1 MGTRMGRVRY
11 LFRRL
16 LLILRVLI
24 SYHSDHPNA
33 RHQKRQPEEKGPF
46 GKPTRRKGSSRT
58 ARTQTPL
65 RKENLILDG
74 FDAALKHDTERHT
87 ELKLPYP
94 GRTTS
99 SGNINLHQSLSLRK
113 EPCQVLLY
121 GYAPDLQWASI
132 YFYENVSGGMICEDY
147 SREPPV
153 ERMRF
158 HSGLVQSSFV
168 HGRALTSAEKA
179 LAYDYKGGSCWIKIT
194 FDSSEAADRALYHS
208 PHLIQGYLVYAQLYH
223 GSGPERDEPILAGGR
238 GQQTARPTSARSQT
252 IGASFSA
259 FSGRRTNMSTRANVT
274 LPRSFSTPGAM
285 DPEQKDSIDESSS
298 SSSTASSATAMT
310 TESPADLRQS
320 TSSVSQLAAYQST
333 TSSLNSPQVAPQ
345 RSTLK
350 LFPDT
355 PRTALRPF
363 NEAFHPQP
371 SRVEVGMRN
380 LTQSGWIPKDIIGSA
395 VPRKESGEFDSATAS
410 NYWKF
415 FYWIDTTLG
424 TDWCGL
430 KET

>member
-1 MGTRMGRVRY
+1 MGIRMGRVRY
-11 LFRRL
+11 FFASL
-16 LLILRVLI
+16 LLIVRVLI
-24 SYHSDHPNA
+24 NLSDHPNA

-74 FDAALKHDTERHT
+74 FDAALKHDTEKHA
-87 ELKLPYP
+87 ELKLPYS

-99 SGNINLHQSLSLRK
+99 GGNTNHLQSLSLRK

-121 GYAPDLQWASI
+121 GYPPDLQWASI
-132 YFYENVSGGMICEDY
+132 SFYENVSRGMICEDY

-153 ERMRF
+153 ERMRY
-158 HSGLVQSSFV
+158 HSGLIQNSFV
-168 HGRALTSAEKA
+168 HGRALTAAEKA

-194 FDSSEAADRALYHS
+194 FDSSEAADRALYYS
-208 PHLIQGYLVYAQLYH
+208 PHHIQGYLVHAQLYH
-223 GSGPERDEPILAGGR
+223 GSGPERDEPILAEGG
-238 GQQTARPTSARSQT
+238 GQQTARPMSTRSQT

-259 FSGRRTNMSTRANVT
+259 FSGRRTNLSTRANVT
-274 LPRSFSTPGAM
+274 LPRSISAPGAM
-285 DPEQKDSIDESSS
+285 DSEQKNSIDESPS

-310 TESPADLRQS
+310 TEPSADLRQS
-320 TSSVSQLAAYQST
+320 TSSVSQYGAYQST
-333 TSSLNSPQVAPQ
+333 TNSLNSSQGTPQK
-345 RSTLK
+345 STLK

-355 PRTALRPF
+355 PRTALRPV
-363 NEAFHPQP
+363 NEAFLPQP
-371 SRVEVGMRN
+371 SRIEIGMQN

-395 VPRKESGEFDSATAS
+395 VPRKENGEFDSATAS
-410 NYWKF
+410 GYWKF
-415 FYWIDTTLG
+415 FYWIDTALG